1 MRSQTRLLIIK
12 QRDNVLYAVHGEVY
26 GSLEYRQ

>member
-1 MRSQTRLLIIK
+1 
-12 QRDNVLYAVHGEVY
+12 VHGEVY

>member
-1 MRSQTRLLIIK
+1 MRSQTRILIVK
-12 QRDNVLYAVHGEVY
+12 RRDDVLHAVHGEVY